1 MPGTSLNW
9 SGFSNPQA
17 DEILEKTRQVSDH
30 AERKQLYSQ
39 LIQLLREEVPAIF
52 IIHPIEPKA
61 FSPKVQGYD
70 AVPDG
75 MMRLKNVWLK

>member
-1 MPGTSLNW
+1 
-9 SGFSNPQA
+9 
-17 DEILEKTRQVSDH
+17 
-30 AERKQLYSQ
+30 

-52 IIHPIEPKA
+52 IVHPIEPKA

-75 MMRLKNVWLK
+75 MMRFKNVWLK